1 MKGMSRTYLKDD
13 VGNIY
18 IYIYIYTFNVKACMK
33 SVWPFVA
40 KLLCSR

>member
-18 IYIYIYTFNVKACMK
+18 TFNVKACTVL
-33 SVWPFVA
+33 SQSG
-40 KLLCSR
+40 LLWQNCYVQGN